1 MPTELSIPTAY
12 DATKTRPHS
21 GTRPIIPVQ
30 MKLPNGKWS
39 EVVKF
44 NFDTGASLPTDIPLQ
59 LLDDFGYK
67 ETQNGI
73 IRPTVNKEVMIPG
86 FNNKADGTPIVMTVP
101 CMVQNVDH
109 YDLFREQAN
118 RYPLMRVRDLMKYV
132 SIVYNLKN
140 TIIRTKDMGPP
151 IEIQKPGTIMF
162 PDAVR
167 RDNTPT
173 SSWYWNKWT
182 IINPKSTSKR
192 YTEWFQWCTGDY
204 RMIVKRSTVDRVDIS
219 RTRIDDD
226 NSDAYASFEF
236 TESKPIVGKLTN
248 VLIDARDDDAN
259 FARGGDPR
267 NICGGLSLLK
277 SWSRVIWDNHSAA
290 CPTG

>member
-1 MPTELSIPTAY
+1 MPEFIIPTKY
-12 DATKTRPHS
+12 DPNNSRPHS

-30 MKLPNGKWS
+30 MMLPNGQWS
-39 EVVKF
+39 EIVYF

-67 ETQNGI
+67 EIRDGHD
-73 IRPTVNKEVMIPG
+73 RPTYTKKIRIPDSG
-86 FNNKADGTPIVMTVP
+86 LPDMDVP
-101 CMVQNVDH
+101 CMLQNESH
-109 YDLFREQAN
+109 YDLFREQSN

-132 SIVYNLKN
+132 SIVYTLTK

-151 IEIQKPGTIMF
+151 PELKTPGTIMF
-162 PDAVR
+162 PDAR
-167 RDNTPT
+167 ERDNTPT

-182 IINPKSTSKR
+182 IINPKKTSKR
-192 YTEWFQWCTGDY
+192 KTDWFQWCTGDY
-204 RMIVKRSTVDRVDIS
+204 RMIVKRSLVDDVDIDRH
-219 RTRIDDD
+219 RTDSD

-236 TESKPIVGKLTN
+236 KESTPQPPIAGLKN
-248 VLIDARDDDAN
+248 VLIDARDDDAD

-277 SWSRVIWDNHSAA
+277 YWSRVIWDNKSAA
-290 CPTG
+290 VPTGQ